1 MRGWLAGLLALLV
14 LGVAA
19 VRAEDEA
26 EGEGE
31 DGVQFED
38 NTVYKC
44 VVESCSGWRLNKVLV
59 LLFIESVMLPLKNLP
74 IHYLNNLLFLR
85 GGSGSVCS

>member
-26 EGEGE
+26 EGE
-31 DGVQFED
+31 DGGQFED

-44 VVESCSGWRLNKVLV
+44 VVESCSG
-59 LLFIESVMLPLKNLP
+59 
-74 IHYLNNLLFLR
+74 
-85 GGSGSVCS
+85 

>member
-1 MRGWLAGLLALLV
+1 MKWMLAGLVALLV
-14 LGVAA
+14 VAA

-26 EGEGE
+26 EGE

-44 VVESCSGWRLNKVLV
+44 VVESCSG
-59 LLFIESVMLPLKNLP
+59 
-74 IHYLNNLLFLR
+74 
-85 GGSGSVCS
+85 

>member
-14 LGVAA
+14 LGVAS

-26 EGEGE
+26 EGE

-44 VVESCSGWRLNKVLV
+44 VVESCSG
-59 LLFIESVMLPLKNLP
+59 
-74 IHYLNNLLFLR
+74 
-85 GGSGSVCS
+85 